1 MAWYQSTLIPRI
13 GFYFMQEIWMW
24 EYFCGN
30 LLAPDYRCLFSELS
44 YELQSMTI
52 GTNLS
57 CPSWK
62 KISETFRCLVREFLM
77 LPFQCR
83 PQGTLQISYISHF
96 PDNLALHTFVMT
108 LIHIFIS
115 VI

>member
-1 MAWYQSTLIPRI
+1 MVPKYSYPQDWLL
-13 GFYFMQEIWMW
+13 FYARNMDVGIFW
-24 EYFCGN
+24 GN

-83 PQGTLQISYISHF
+83 PQGTLLISYISHF